1 MAKEFRFFNV
11 GKANAEIERLE
22 TALTEAQTKIA
33 ELSGNDSQI
42 AAQAE
47 SIRAD
52 FAAAQLQVSELTAKL
67 TASEATKAELAAKV
81 AAIPAQ
87 VTTQAAAQAANIVSQ
102 VGVPPVAP
110 GQQQQSIS
118 GNDFAELVKARMESA
133 KCSKASAVA
142 HCIASN
148 PGAYAAWRASGNTSK
163 L

>member
-22 TALTEAQTKIA
+22 IALTEAQTKIA

-52 FAAAQLQVSELTAKL
+52 FAAAQTQVSELTAKL
-67 TASEATKAELAAKV
+67 TASESAKAELAAKV
-81 AAIPAQ
+81 SAIPAQ
-87 VTTQAAAQAANIVSQ
+87 VATQAAAQAANIVSQ
-102 VGVPPVAP
+102 VGVPPLPP
-110 GQQQQSIS
+110 GQPQQSVS
-118 GNDFAELVKARMESA
+118 GNEFADIVKAHMESA

-142 HCIASN
+142 HCVGTHPS
-148 PGAYAAWRASGNTSK
+148 AYAAWRASGSTK